1 MTEKPLA
8 TYRPVFVLWM
18 ALLQQVPLQLFF
30 TVWAAGFFGG
40 MYHEAFGASTTLA
53 NSLAAIG
60 SVVFIGFPVVVVIS
74 RAMNYRTTRYRLYP
88 DRIEIDEGFLTI
100 HAKRLMFRDICE
112 ASLRRGVLQRSIGLG
127 SVCLD
132 TRADGALK
140 PWSLFN
146 SLGLSSTVG
155 SGAMIRDIPDADQAY
170 ERLRGLID
178 AARRD

>member
-30 TVWAAGFFGG
+30 TLWAAGFFAG

-100 HAKRLMFRDICE
+100 HAKRLMFRDYARRRCGVGCSSA
-112 ASLRRGVLQRSIGLG
+112 ASGWAP
-127 SVCLD
+127 SVSTHEL
-132 TRADGALK
+132 
-140 PWSLFN
+140 P
-146 SLGLSSTVG
+146 GLSNPGASSTHW
-155 SGAMIRDIPDADQAY
+155 A
-170 ERLRGLID
+170 
-178 AARRD
+178 